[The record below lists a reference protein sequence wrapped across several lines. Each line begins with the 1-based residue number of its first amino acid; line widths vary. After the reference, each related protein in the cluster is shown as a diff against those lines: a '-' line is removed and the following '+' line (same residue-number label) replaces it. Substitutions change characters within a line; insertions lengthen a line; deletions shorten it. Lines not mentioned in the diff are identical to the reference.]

1 MANTKRTQ
9 NRAPEIRQPATTIP
23 PHKEAELAE
32 HIAAIL
38 SNVYTP
44 AELYNAM
51 VDALADLHSEIPARE
66 SCDTP
71 EAIERVL
78 NWHQGFGFRNVTEAE
93 RSRQ

>member
-1 MANTKRTQ
+1 MQ
-9 NRAPEIRQPATTIP
+9 
-23 PHKEAELAE
+23 EAILAE

-44 AELYNAM
+44 TELYNAM

-71 EAIERVL
+71 EMIERVL
-78 NWHQGFGFRNVTEAE
+78 NWHQGIGFRNITQAE